1 LNYQFK
7 ELNLIYFIEIVIK
20 YLKSIINNDG
30 IGINGEEVKE
40 NGVDL
45 LLKVNYIF
53 INYLWLSL
61 E

>member
-7 ELNLIYFIEIVIK
+7 EVNLIYFIEIVIK

>member
-1 LNYQFK
+1 MNYQFK
-7 ELNLIYFIEIVIK
+7 EVNLIYFIEIVIK